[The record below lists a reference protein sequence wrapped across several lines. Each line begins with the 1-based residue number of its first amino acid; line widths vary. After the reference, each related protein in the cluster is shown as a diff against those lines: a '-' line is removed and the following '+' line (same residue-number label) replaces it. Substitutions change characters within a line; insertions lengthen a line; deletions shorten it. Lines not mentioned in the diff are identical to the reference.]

1 MVTGLALAQGPIVFD
16 GISFDLNLFSLIGF
30 EFSPDEPSALIQKE
44 GGPCGVIAPVQA
56 FLLKILLMDTP
67 GHSFSDVCRM

>member
-1 MVTGLALAQGPIVFD
+1 MSLQFVSVT
-16 GISFDLNLFSLIGF
+16 GF
-30 EFSPDEPSALIQKE
+30 EFSQDEPSALIQKE

-67 GHSFSDVCRM
+67 GHSFSDVMRNVNFAP